1 MNKSVKDH
9 LDSDDC
15 FVCLEVRGHC
25 CSYCLAEI
33 TINLGAGIFSEIQ
46 TSSI

>member
-1 MNKSVKDH
+1 MLIMNNSVNDH

-25 CSYCLAEI
+25 RCCLAEI
-33 TINLGAGIFSEIQ
+33 TMKLGASTFS
-46 TSSI
+46 